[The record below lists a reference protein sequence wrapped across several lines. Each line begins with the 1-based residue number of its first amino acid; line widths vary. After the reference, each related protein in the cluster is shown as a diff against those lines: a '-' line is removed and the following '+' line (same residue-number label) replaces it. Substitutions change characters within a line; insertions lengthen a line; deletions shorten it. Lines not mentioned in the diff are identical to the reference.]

1 MPENREKVINMT
13 TPEGAGFQ
21 ERGKINPRLFV
32 FVNSRGLKIF
42 YGFYDSGRNV

>member
-13 TPEGAGFQ
+13 TPKGEGFQ

-32 FVNSRGLKIF
+32 FANSRGLRII
-42 YGFYDSGRNV
+42 Y

>member
-13 TPEGAGFQ
+13 TPKDEGFQ

-32 FVNSRGLKIF
+32 FVNSRGLRII
-42 YGFYDSGRNV
+42 Y